1 MSDIKKKL
9 YIIIGVAG
17 MVGSTL
23 LPQILS
29 IKNSIVEGIDN
40 VKLGKIKFIKNFTN
54 KKNFTF
60 LKLDLDKNIK

>member
-29 IKNSIVEGIDN
+29 IKNSIVEGINN